1 MNDSAFFLGVDGGGT
16 KCLARLQDASGNLL
30 AQCQTGPANPAQ
42 DAASAFAQIKLVAD
56 LLLQQ
61 AGLTTAIWDRTSAVL
76 GLAGVNIPA
85 YQQLAESWSLPF
97 ASWRVV
103 SDLHIACVGAH
114 RSEAGAVIITGTG
127 SSAFLMHHQKPVY
140 LGGHGFPLG
149 DKASGAWLGWRA
161 LSLTLETLDGLH
173 PQNQL
178 TEAVCR
184 QLQSS
189 ASQDIVTQTLKY
201 RPADFAKL
209 APLVF
214 FHAKSCGFSRALLE
228 EGADYLASLVHRLN
242 SYAPSRCAIIGGL
255 AASWIPWLDQDVVN
269 LLAPALQEPIDGALW
284 LAAR

>member
-1 MNDSAFFLGVDGGGT
+1 VNDNAFFLGVDGGGT
-16 KCLARLQDASGNLL
+16 KCLARLQDTSGNLL

-42 DAASAFAQIKLVAD
+42 DAISALTQIELALD
-56 LLLQQ
+56 TLLQH
-61 AGLTTAIWDRTSAVL
+61 AGLPPEVWARTSAVL

-85 YQQLAESWSLPF
+85 YQQLAESWSFPF

-127 SSAFLMHHQKPVY
+127 SSAFLMRHQKPVY

-189 ASQDIVTQTLKY
+189 DSQDIVTQTLKY
-201 RPADFAKL
+201 HPADFARL

-214 FHAKSCGFSRALLE
+214 AQAPSCEQSRVLLK
-228 EGADYLASLVHRLN
+228 EGADYLESLMQQLQ
-242 SYAPSRCAIIGGL
+242 SYSPTRCAIIGGL
-255 AASWIPWLDQDVVN
+255 AASWIPWLDHDVVN